1 MPDPGD
7 RERLQ
12 ASLQR
17 LYDIYVDIART
28 ADQVS
33 RRRCPYKNVEGR
45 CTAGFGCRNQRRT
58 VQTDGLPVCAGSDKL
73 DYRSA
78 WEV

>member
-1 MPDPGD
+1 MPSP
-7 RERLQ
+7 EESQRLQ

-28 ADQVS
+28 ADRVS
-33 RRRCPYKNVEGR
+33 RRRCPYKDAGGR
-45 CTAGFGCRNQRRT
+45 CTAGFGCRNQRRS
-58 VQTDGLPVCAGSDKL
+58 VPAGDLPNCAGSDKL